1 MDPEILDKRIEKL
14 ITHFEEEEQK
24 EQSKKKQQ
32 SIVNLWCIPSM
43 LKICLILYLCWF
55 TNHLIGYS
63 AVFNAT
69 NFGSLYVS
77 MTAITT
83 ASFIA
88 NTMLYLIIERLRR
101 RTLSRVAYCFI
112 IFACFSLAVSFY
124 IEDQEK
130 ARDLAALSSSG
141 STGITHVLS
150 DEEAREQALHMDRLN
165 AIYVKYNI
173 DLRNISTAAIKA
185 VKPKDEGNWRLW
197 LGMILKYSVSTCYHT
212 IYVLSVESFP
222 TIIRQL
228 SVGTCSVASRF
239 ASILSPFTKEL
250 VGSFE
255 AIIEV
260 IPVADPFLPAVGRN
274 GKIVHLRPLHGARTV
289 LFFGHLL
296 HSGDA
301 RQRDSGHV
309 RRLSEA
315 NRGGEWQQKGK
326 EKADRRKER

>member
-1 MDPEILDKRIEKL
+1 
-14 ITHFEEEEQK
+14 
-24 EQSKKKQQ
+24 
-32 SIVNLWCIPSM
+32 
-43 LKICLILYLCWF
+43 
-55 TNHLIGYS
+55 
-63 AVFNAT
+63 
-69 NFGSLYVS
+69 

-130 ARDLAALSSSG
+130 ARDLAALSSASDSNG
-141 STGITHVLS
+141 VPLQALS
-150 DEEAREQALHMDRLN
+150 DEEMREQAVHMARLN
-165 AIYVKYNI
+165 EIYEKFNV

-250 VGSFE
+250 VNTHT
-255 AIIEV
+255 
-260 IPVADPFLPAVGRN
+260 R
-274 GKIVHLRPLHGARTV
+274 
-289 LFFGHLL
+289 LL
-296 HSGDA
+296 DYFC
-301 RQRDSGHV
+301 
-309 RRLSEA
+309 
-315 NRGGEWQQKGK
+315 
-326 EKADRRKER
+326 

>member
-1 MDPEILDKRIEKL
+1 
-14 ITHFEEEEQK
+14 
-24 EQSKKKQQ
+24 
-32 SIVNLWCIPSM
+32 
-43 LKICLILYLCWF
+43 
-55 TNHLIGYS
+55 
-63 AVFNAT
+63 
-69 NFGSLYVS
+69 

-130 ARDLAALSSSG
+130 AKDLAALSSAG
-141 STGITHVLS
+141 SNGAPLQVLS
-150 DEEAREQALHMDRLN
+150 DEEAREQTVHMARLN
-165 AIYVKYNI
+165 AIYEKFNI

-222 TIIRQL
+222 TVIRQL

-250 VGSFE
+250 VRIFLFLFLSLDLTYSGLTFAPSRTQWANRLPMDCLRCWHCARFRRSFS
-255 AIIEV
+255 
-260 IPVADPFLPAVGRN
+260 FR
-274 GKIVHLRPLHGARTV
+274 RRGAKRYPTHSRTV
-289 LFFGHLL
+289 CGEP
-296 HSGDA
+296 
-301 RQRDSGHV
+301 
-309 RRLSEA
+309 RRRRA
-315 NRGGEWQQKGK
+315 T
-326 EKADRRKER
+326 RRKRKS